1 VICPKCALEQP
12 EGGLECGA
20 CGVVF
25 AKLGRERPPAR
36 GATVVEA
43 DEPETLWE
51 RARALVLAVP
61 DSVNPFVFGGRV
73 VVWLIFFV
81 WGLRFITVPLARE
94 RLASSFMHSIN
105 LPFHEAGHI
114 VFMPFGSFM
123 TSLGGSLFQVAL
135 PLGIGV
141 AFLVKNHEP
150 FSASIMLWWAGQN
163 LMDLAPYIGDARA
176 LQMVLLGGHT
186 GAEVEGH
193 DWEAILTALGW
204 LQYDRA
210 LARFSYGLGILLI
223 VASLAWGGYIL
234 FWQSRRLERF

>member
-1 VICPKCALEQP
+1 VNCPKCEAEQP
-12 EGGLECGA
+12 QDGLECAA

-25 AKLGRERPPAR
+25 AKVGRERRPAR
-36 GATVVEA
+36 SPTAIVGG
-43 DEPETLWE
+43 DEPEMAWQ
-51 RARALVLAVP
+51 RARGLLLAVP
-61 DSVNPFVFGGRV
+61 DSVNPFAFGGRV
-73 VVWLIFFV
+73 LAYVIFFV

-94 RLASSFMHSIN
+94 RLASSFMHLIN

-114 VFMPFGSFM
+114 LFIPFGSFM

-141 AFLVKNHEP
+141 AFLVKNREP

-163 LMDLAPYIGDARA
+163 LMDVAPYIGDARA
-176 LQMVLLGGHT
+176 LQLVLLGGHT

-204 LQYDRA
+204 LQYDRT
-210 LARFSYGLGILLI
+210 LARLSYGLGILVI
-223 VASLAWGGYIL
+223 VASLAWGATIL
-234 FWQSRRLERF
+234 LLQSRRLER